1 MEQTKRVEFKKVDYR
16 FVILKSN
23 ILREIFKTLL
33 EKFVLLLFE
42 NVANIK
48 LLKLFICKINKEL
61 L

>member
-42 NVANIK
+42 NVANIE
-48 LLKLFICKINKEL
+48 LLKLFICKIDEKL